1 MMIFKVIKVL
11 RIITVGLIVFLA
23 LDYFLKWNIIKSIS
37 DYNRDILIIGAI
49 LFFVTYLVASW
60 IMVFARFRYMNRRP
74 PTTPVPTGVGTGR
87 EHVVDARTGNTQED
101 DKVS

>member
-1 MMIFKVIKVL
+1 MIFKVIKVL
-11 RIITVGLIVFLA
+11 RIITVCLIVFLA

-74 PTTPVPTGVGTGR
+74 PTTPVRSTGR

>member
-11 RIITVGLIVFLA
+11 RIITVCLIVFLA

-37 DYNRDILIIGAI
+37 DYNKDILIIGAI

-74 PTTPVPTGVGTGR
+74 PKP
-87 EHVVDARTGNTQED
+87 AIQED

>member
-11 RIITVGLIVFLA
+11 RIITVCLIVFLA

-74 PTTPVPTGVGTGR
+74 PTTPVRSTGR